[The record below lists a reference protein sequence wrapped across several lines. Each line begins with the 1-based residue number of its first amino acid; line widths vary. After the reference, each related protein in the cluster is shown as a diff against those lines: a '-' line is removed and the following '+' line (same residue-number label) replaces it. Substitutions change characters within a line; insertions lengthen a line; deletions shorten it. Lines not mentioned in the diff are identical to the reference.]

1 MDSGPLKL
9 KRNWN
14 SNSAL
19 SAPGSSEVKGER
31 IIMVEEMVVEG
42 TNNMSKTNIMRI
54 WGTERSHL
62 IILCMLRRRA
72 TLPSVVLIL
81 TFL

>member
-1 MDSGPLKL
+1 M
-9 KRNWN
+9 
-14 SNSAL
+14 
-19 SAPGSSEVKGER
+19 
-31 IIMVEEMVVEG
+31 MEEMVVEG
-42 TNNMSKTNIMRI
+42 TNNTSKTNIMRI

>member
-1 MDSGPLKL
+1 
-9 KRNWN
+9 
-14 SNSAL
+14 
-19 SAPGSSEVKGER
+19 
-31 IIMVEEMVVEG
+31 MVEEMVVEG
-42 TNNMSKTNIMRI
+42 TNNTSKTNIMRI

-62 IILCMLRRRA
+62 TILCMLRRRA